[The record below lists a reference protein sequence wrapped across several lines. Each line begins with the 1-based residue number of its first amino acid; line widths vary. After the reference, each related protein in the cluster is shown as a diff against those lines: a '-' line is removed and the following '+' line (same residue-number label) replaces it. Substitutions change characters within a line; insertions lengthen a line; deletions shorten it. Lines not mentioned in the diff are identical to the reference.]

1 MLSRQVPPTSPAFS
15 YTVKID
21 PGTFECLGHEQAR
34 HTRTGDDDPE
44 FAISHLRLTADPICA
59 SRSLSRPPGSGQPSA
74 DSWSALT
81 AYYGRSTNS
90 PRGARLEA
98 ENGNRQ
104 RAAMGSANRLKL
116 GLFGANCSSGRAVT
130 MVAERW
136 SGSWPDC
143 VRLAQFAD
151 EAGVEFMLP
160 IGRWKGYG
168 GDTDYQGATWET
180 VTWACGLLAKTRRLT
195 VFGTVHAP
203 LIPPLIAA
211 KEFVTADHIGEGRFG
226 LNVVCGWNEGEF
238 EMFGATLRDHE
249 ARYEYAQ
256 EWLDIVKLAWS
267 RHEDFDFGGRF
278 FTLKGVRTKPQ
289 PYDGTRPLIMN
300 AGASATG
307 QAFAIRNCD
316 ALFSTIPLG
325 ISFEQTASHISSVQ
339 ALARQAGREIDVYT
353 VGVVTCRRTAEE
365 ARDYYRHAVV
375 DNADWAAVDN
385 ILAMKNITPQS
396 YSPDEFQRIRD
407 HQANG
412 MGGLP
417 LVGDP
422 DAVARDLARL
432 AALGLKGIAVSF
444 VNYLDELPYFC
455 AEVLPRLTRLG
466 LREGPTAGWSAG

>member
-1 MLSRQVPPTSPAFS
+1 M
-15 YTVKID
+15 
-21 PGTFECLGHEQAR
+21 
-34 HTRTGDDDPE
+34 
-44 FAISHLRLTADPICA
+44 
-59 SRSLSRPPGSGQPSA
+59 
-74 DSWSALT
+74 
-81 AYYGRSTNS
+81 NS
-90 PRGARLEA
+90 PVGMTLEPDIG
-98 ENGNRQ
+98 NGQ
-104 RAAMGSANRLKL
+104 RAAMGSSNRLKL

-130 MVAERW
+130 TVPERW

-143 VRLAQFAD
+143 VRLARMAD
-151 EAGVEFMLP
+151 RAGIEFMLP

-168 GDTDYQGATWET
+168 GETDYQGATWET
-180 VTWACGLLAKTRRLT
+180 VAWACGLLAKTERLI

-226 LNVVCGWNEGEF
+226 LNLVCGWNEGEF

-249 ARYEYAQ
+249 ARYEHAQ

-267 RHEDFDFGGRF
+267 PRDDFEFDGNF
-278 FTLKGVRTKPQ
+278 FKLKGVRAKPK
-289 PYDGTRPLIMN
+289 PHGGTRPLLMN

-316 ALFSTIPLG
+316 ALFSNVSRG
-325 ISFEQTASHISSVQ
+325 ISFEETAAHVTNVR
-339 ALARQAGREIDVYT
+339 ALARRAGREIDVYT
-353 VGVVTCRRTAEE
+353 VGVVTCRPTARE
-365 ARDYYRHAVV
+365 ARDYYRHAGV
-375 DNADWAAVDN
+375 DNADWPAVDN
-385 ILAMKNITPQS
+385 ILAMKNITPQTH
-396 YSPDEFQRIRD
+396 SPEEFQRIRD

-432 AALGLKGIAVSF
+432 AELGLKGIAVSF

-455 AEVLPRLTRLG
+455 GEVLPRLARAG
-466 LREGPTAGWSAG
+466 LRDSRTAGQVD

>member
-1 MLSRQVPPTSPAFS
+1 MTL
-15 YTVKID
+15 D
-21 PGTFECLGHEQAR
+21 P
-34 HTRTGDDDPE
+34 DPE
-44 FAISHLRLTADPICA
+44 I
-59 SRSLSRPPGSGQPSA
+59 G
-74 DSWSALT
+74 
-81 AYYGRSTNS
+81 
-90 PRGARLEA
+90 
-98 ENGNRQ
+98 NGQ

-116 GLFGANCSSGRAVT
+116 GLFGANCSAGRAVT
-130 MVAERW
+130 TVPERW

-143 VRLAQFAD
+143 VRLAQMAD
-151 EAGVEFMLP
+151 RAGIEFMLP

-180 VTWACGLLAKTRRLT
+180 VSWACGLLAKTERLT

-226 LNVVCGWNEGEF
+226 LNLVCGWNQDEF

-267 RHEDFDFGGRF
+267 PREDFDFDGSF
-278 FTLKGVRTKPQ
+278 FKLKGVRAKPK
-289 PYDGTRPLIMN
+289 PYGGTRPLIMN
-300 AGASATG
+300 AGASVTG

-316 ALFSTIPLG
+316 ALFSTISRG
-325 ISFEQTASHISSVQ
+325 ISFKETARHISSVRAQ
-339 ALARQAGREIDVYT
+339 ALQAGREIDVYT
-353 VGVVTCRRTAEE
+353 VGVVTCRPTARDAE
-365 ARDYYRHAVV
+365 DYYRHAVV

-385 ILAMKNITPQS
+385 ILAMKNVTPQM
-396 YSPDEFQRIRD
+396 YAPEEFQRIRN

-422 DAVARDLARL
+422 DSVARDMARL

-444 VNYLDELPYFC
+444 VNFLDELPYFC
-455 AEVLPRLTRLG
+455 TEVLPRLTRLG
-466 LREGPTAGWSAG
+466 LRASYGVGDEVSNKPA

>member
-1 MLSRQVPPTSPAFS
+1 M
-15 YTVKID
+15 
-21 PGTFECLGHEQAR
+21 
-34 HTRTGDDDPE
+34 
-44 FAISHLRLTADPICA
+44 
-59 SRSLSRPPGSGQPSA
+59 
-74 DSWSALT
+74 
-81 AYYGRSTNS
+81 
-90 PRGARLEA
+90 
-98 ENGNRQ
+98 ENCRRR

-130 MVAERW
+130 TVPERW

-143 VRLAQFAD
+143 VRLAQMAD
-151 EAGVEFMLP
+151 RAGIEFMLP

-180 VTWACGLLAKTRRLT
+180 VSWACGLLAKTERLI

-203 LIPPLIAA
+203 LISPLIAA
-211 KEFVTADHIGEGRFG
+211 KEFITADHIGDGRFG
-226 LNVVCGWNEGEF
+226 LNLVCGWNEGEF
-238 EMFGATLRDHE
+238 EMFGASLRDHE

-267 RHEDFDFGGRF
+267 PREEFDFAGHF
-278 FTLKGVRTKPQ
+278 FTLKSVRAKPK
-289 PYDGTRPLIMN
+289 PFGGTRPLIMN

-316 ALFSTIPLG
+316 ALFSTVSRG
-325 ISFEQTASHISSVQ
+325 ISLAETANHVSRVRT
-339 ALARQAGREIDVYT
+339 LAHQAGRDIDVYT
-353 VGVVTCRRTAEE
+353 VAVVTCRPTAPE
-365 ARDYYRHAVV
+365 AQDYYRHAIV

-385 ILAMKNITPQS
+385 ILAMKNVTPQTH
-396 YSPDEFQRIRD
+396 SPEEFRRIRD

-422 DAVARDLARL
+422 DAVARELAHL
-432 AALGLKGIAVSF
+432 AATGLSGIAISF

-455 AEVLPRLTRLG
+455 AEVLPRLARAG
-466 LREGPTAGWSAG
+466 LRRSRPSGWL